1 MKKTFSLLVLVLF
14 LWAVQALAAK
24 GCPDPSKL
32 KEALRGL
39 FTNPN
44 FEIVSLKEAPVAG
57 LCEVIIKA
65 PGAKKLAYVDTSGK
79 FLVVGRIIDIK
90 ARKDLTQERVIELN
104 RLKPESLKELEKLV
118 AFSVGK
124 GKEVYFVT
132 DPDCPHCKQA
142 EKILASLIKEGK
154 IRVKVILFPLE
165 ALHPEAKAKAVSIIC
180 ERKFDLESLIEGYQG
195 RECPEGRKKVEAALS
210 LLPKLGIR
218 ATPTYIFPDG
228 RVISGVLSA
237 PKLLEMVGENGK
249 GNRP

>member
-1 MKKTFSLLVLVLF
+1 MKKAFSFLVFF
-14 LWAVQALAAK
+14 LWAAQGLAAK

-44 FEIVSLKEAPVAG
+44 FEIISLKEAPVAG
-57 LCEVIIKA
+57 LCEVIIKT
-65 PGAKKLAYVDTSGK
+65 PGAKRLAYVDASGK
-79 FLVVGRIIDIK
+79 YLVVGRIIDIK

-104 RLKPESLKELEKLV
+104 RLKPESLRELEKVV

-142 EKILASLIKEGK
+142 EKILFPLVREGK
-154 IRVKVILFPLE
+154 IKLKVILFPLE
-165 ALHPEAKAKAVSIIC
+165 ALHPEAKKKAISIIC
-180 ERKFDLESLIEGYQG
+180 ERKFDLESLIKGYQG
-195 RECPEGRKKVEAALS
+195 QECPEGRKKVEAALA

-237 PKLLEMVGENGK
+237 PKLLEMVRENGK
-249 GNRP
+249 GNRS